1 MAVKHVQTSDIKRAP
16 AYINAGH
23 QRSVPGQRLA
33 EQAAPAADVQNCF
46 VSKAGALRNKV
57 GSWLVAVLPG
67 PHFTSRLPPA
77 PGKSDRML
85 GLPCINIFVPVL
97 HQSVTRER
105 YSPLRVSTLMTSP
118 SWTNNGTRTV
128 APVSR
133 WAGLPPLPEVSPRRP
148 GSVSTILSSTKL
160 GGVTTMG

>member
-1 MAVKHVQTSDIKRAP
+1 MQGT
-16 AYINAGH
+16 
-23 QRSVPGQRLA
+23 
-33 EQAAPAADVQNCF
+33 
-46 VSKAGALRNKV
+46 
-57 GSWLVAVLPG
+57 
-67 PHFTSRLPPA
+67 HFTFRIPPA
-77 PGKSDRML
+77 HGKSGKML

-148 GSVSTILSSTKL
+148 GSVSTILCTTKF
-160 GGVTTMG
+160 GGDTTMGLLFHRVIWLICSSLNHTYA